1 MEVGM
6 AEAAKAILVPDYLTV
21 RELAE
26 LIESSPIDVMK
37 KLIANGIM
45 ASINQQIDFDTA
57 AIVIEEMGFTAQSA
71 SIVAAEVEEEKR
83 AEEREE
89 KWNVMYKGETPDTLT
104 YRPPIIT
111 ILGHVDHG
119 KTTLLDTI
127 RKTTVVDGEAGGITQ
142 HIGAY
147 QAKHDG
153 KQLTFLDT
161 PGHEAFTEMRARG
174 AQGADIGIL
183 VVAADDGVMPTTR
196 EALDHARAANVPI
209 VVAITKVD
217 RRNANIEM
225 VKQQLA
231 ELELIPDDWDGN
243 TMMIP
248 VDSLSGLGVEDLLE
262 ALILVAD
269 DNEIVANPTGVLRGI
284 TVEAEVDKSRGTMA
298 TLLVMNGTMKL
309 GDSIV
314 VGQSYG
320 KIKAMFDPSGKKVK
334 EAKPSTPVSVLG
346 LNTPPEPGVTFEIVS
361 NDKEARVIVEQRKLE
376 AQENARSGN
385 IGEAVTLEEL
395 FSQFKSGTT
404 KELAVILKA
413 DVQGSIQPIVDGLQ
427 NMSGQNEEGIEIR
440 VLRQEVGNVTE
451 SDVMLA
457 SASGAIIVG
466 FNANADNAAQA
477 SAEAQGVNIR
487 KYDIIYKLFEDIDLA
502 LTGMLEPKYENKV
515 IGVAEVRQ
523 IFKIPRGGLIAGS
536 MIKEGEARR
545 NSKARLK
552 RGNKIIIDNTTVSSL
567 KRFQDDVREVRSG
580 FECGIGLD
588 GFNDYKEGDLIE
600 FFVRQRVN

>member
-1 MEVGM
+1 M
-6 AEAAKAILVPDYLTV
+6 AETAKAVLVPDYLTV

-45 ASINQQIDFDTA
+45 ASINQQVDYDTA
-57 AIVIEEMGFTAQSA
+57 AIVIEEMGYTAQSA
-71 SIVAAEVEEEKR
+71 SAAAAEEEEEKR
-83 AEEREE
+83 AEQREE
-89 KWNVMYKGETPDTLT
+89 KWNVMYDGETPDTLQKRT
-104 YRPPIIT
+104 PIIT

-127 RKTTVVDGEAGGITQ
+127 RKTAVADGEAGGITQ

-147 QAKHDG
+147 QAVHDERT
-153 KQLTFLDT
+153 LTFLDT
-161 PGHEAFTEMRARG
+161 PGHEAFTAMRARG
-174 AQGADIGIL
+174 AQGADIAIL

-196 EALDHARAANVPI
+196 EALDHARAANVPL

-217 RRNANIEM
+217 KRNANPEM

-248 VDSLSGLGVEDLLE
+248 VDSLSGEGIEDLLE

-269 DNEIVANPTGVLRGI
+269 DNEIVANPEGTLRGI
-284 TVEAEVDKSRGTMA
+284 VIEAEVDKSRGTMA
-298 TLLVMNGTMKL
+298 TLLVMNGSMKR
-309 GDSIV
+309 GDAIV
-314 VGQSYG
+314 AGTSYG
-320 KIKAMFDPSGKKVK
+320 KIKAMFDSAGKQVDV
-334 EAKPSTPVSVLG
+334 AGPSTPVSVLG
-346 LNTPPEPGVTFEIVS
+346 LDTPPEPGVMFEIAKS
-361 NDKEARVIVEQRKLE
+361 DKEARQIVEQRKLE
-376 AQENARSGN
+376 AQENARSGSVA
-385 IGEAVTLEEL
+385 GAVTLEEL
-395 FSQFKSGTT
+395 FAQFKSGNA
-404 KELAVILKA
+404 KELAIILKT
-413 DVQGSIQPIVDGLQ
+413 DVQGSIQPIVDELSQ
-427 NMSGQNEEGIEIR
+427 ISGQNDEGIEIR
-440 VLRQEVGNVTE
+440 ILRQEVGNITE

-466 FNANADNAAQA
+466 FNVSADNAAQA
-477 SAEAQGVNIR
+477 SAEAQGVDVRRYN
-487 KYDIIYKLFEDIDLA
+487 IIYKLFEDIKMA
-502 LTGMLEPKYENKV
+502 LHGMLEPKYENKV

-523 IFKIPRGGLIAGS
+523 TFKIPRAGVIAGS
-536 MIKEGEARR
+536 MVKEGEARR
-545 NSKARLK
+545 NAKARLK
-552 RGNKIIIDNTTVSSL
+552 RGNKVVVDNVGVSSL

-588 GFNDYKEGDLIE
+588 GVNDYQEGDVIE